1 MIFNLS
7 LGECIRQFFASIQNR
22 QSNNHEHLLQ
32 QLDRTT
38 IFRKATCFTTVFK
51 CGRSGQMIHMLWS
64 VVGQHDV
71 QPRLFRGYR
80 NALVWKGHC
89 CGDHLSVIQC
99 LWYSLTT
106 KDNNINGLHPHLG
119 EAVEKQS
126 GKGNIVQRF
135 YKTKSNE
142 VRWTD
147 TETDLTNKSWC
158 IWSMKLSLSTRCQI
172 CAKRWHIPQINGWN
186 RYKCHISI
194 IMFSFLSLT
203 WLFIVFSCTFCLRKQ
218 ALIRIFFFWFFS
230 EWKKLFGHHCSSCLS
245 FLSFFFLCFC

>member
-1 MIFNLS
+1 M
-7 LGECIRQFFASIQNR
+7 
-22 QSNNHEHLLQ
+22 
-32 QLDRTT
+32 
-38 IFRKATCFTTVFK
+38 
-51 CGRSGQMIHMLWS
+51 
-64 VVGQHDV
+64 
-71 QPRLFRGYR
+71 
-80 NALVWKGHC
+80 
-89 CGDHLSVIQC
+89 
-99 LWYSLTT
+99 
-106 KDNNINGLHPHLG
+106 
-119 EAVEKQS
+119 S

-218 ALIRIFFFWFFS
+218 ALIRIFFFWFLT
-230 EWKKLFGHHCSSCLS
+230 EWTKLYRTLFPLLFWPSLLVLS
-245 FLSFFFLCFC
+245 ILLVFFFSLLLLKKVTCISHLVFRAMTVKTFINRLWDWSQLSYFNGKQTVAKVIYMQLLCYYFNLGLNACAVSH